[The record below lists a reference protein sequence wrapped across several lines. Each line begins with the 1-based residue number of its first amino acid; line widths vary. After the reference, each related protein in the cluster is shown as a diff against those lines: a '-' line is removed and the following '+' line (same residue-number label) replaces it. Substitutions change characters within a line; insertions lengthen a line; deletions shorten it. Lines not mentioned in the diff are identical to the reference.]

1 MMMKKIESRKG
12 LVRQA
17 SCREFQAG
25 WTTMGETGVALLGGI
40 IGAVGSRVNLLKAKI
55 EHKQTG
61 HHPPPPSRE
70 NRPKDEQRSMW
81 WLWQEKG
88 LEKEGPIKD
97 QSVQDQGLINQP
109 IAPNSDRT
117 SHADV
122 IIISPDAQVLS
133 ATAQE
138 YLLHT

>member
-61 HHPPPPSRE
+61 HPPPLVKTGPKMSRD
-70 NRPKDEQRSMW
+70 PC
-81 WLWQEKG
+81 G
-88 LEKEGPIKD
+88 GY
-97 QSVQDQGLINQP
+97 
-109 IAPNSDRT
+109 DRRR
-117 SHADV
+117 D
-122 IIISPDAQVLS
+122 
-133 ATAQE
+133 
-138 YLLHT
+138 